1 MFGDTPRAIVDKRY
15 YHEENIIEN
24 ELITLPNSPR
34 IVDTLAQSD
43 CANYLDLLTKE
54 EVIKWKAKIIEMF
67 LRDTTEIDLND
78 RVFSNR
84 ILENFMKLSIEI
96 LILRFDGLFISIEYF
111 HRQAKC
117 WLQPWGSKTRMK
129 IWRN

>member
-96 LILRFDGLFISIEYF
+96 LILFFSNELEELKKYLEKNCEEHSLIKY
-111 HRQAKC
+111 K
-117 WLQPWGSKTRMK
+117 
-129 IWRN
+129 NY